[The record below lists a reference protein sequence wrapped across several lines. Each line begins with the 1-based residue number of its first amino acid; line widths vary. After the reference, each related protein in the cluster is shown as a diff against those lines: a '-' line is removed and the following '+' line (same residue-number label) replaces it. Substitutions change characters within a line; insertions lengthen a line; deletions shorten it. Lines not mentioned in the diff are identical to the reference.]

1 MGDMTLDEVRAQLEA
16 LGFRPADGEDLEE
29 ITHRI
34 NAVNEAV
41 LALEHADLDAQEPVT
56 VFWLEE
62 EGV

>member
-1 MGDMTLDEVRAQLEA
+1 MPDLTADQVRAQLA
-16 LGFRPADGEDLEE
+16 AIGLLPVDRDDLDE

-56 VFWLEE
+56 VFWLDREAE
-62 EGV
+62 